1 MSKESVQQTA
11 NLGAI
16 VKYCKSNIQKWA
28 MTHLSLKPKF
38 RVTTSLAKCLSV
50 RLRTKWLLARI
61 PLRSQL
67 RGLNF

>member
-16 VKYCKSNIQKWA
+16 VKYCNSNIQKWA

-50 RLRTKWLLARI
+50 RL
-61 PLRSQL
+61 
-67 RGLNF
+67 